1 MFQLDILFQL
11 FHHWCINVSNESSI
25 CSGTISFLRWL
36 VFYKQ
41 WVVSCFLCYEALG
54 FVLFHAHWASFHF
67 FFFLLYWVTFSHGIP
82 PFSCVYL
89 PADCS
94 IYLLFAIN
102 VHCCFPLNFFLWAK
116 SPVCVPTSL
125 FSWPSLD
132 FFVSFYYMLAAIL
145 FSRFFE
151 NFKIFWRILMT
162 KSFYLVTGQH
172 LAWKK
177 KIKN

>member
-1 MFQLDILFQL
+1 MLIGLLFT
-11 FHHWCINVSNESSI
+11 S
-25 CSGTISFLRWL
+25 
-36 VFYKQ
+36 
-41 WVVSCFLCYEALG
+41 
-54 FVLFHAHWASFHF
+54 
-67 FFFLLYWVTFSHGIP
+67 FFLLYWVTFSHGIP

-151 NFKIFWRILMT
+151 NFQNILKNINDKIFLLGDWTALSLEKKNQKLTLSSEKILNIKLYFFT
-162 KSFYLVTGQH
+162 QNWLYLDMC
-172 LAWKK
+172 
-177 KIKN
+177 IC

>member
-1 MFQLDILFQL
+1 MQWYHF
-11 FHHWCINVSNESSI
+11 
-25 CSGTISFLRWL
+25 ISALTCFL
-36 VFYKQ
+36 Q
-41 WVVSCFLCYEALG
+41 TVSCVLFSLLRSIRLCLVPCSLG
-54 FVLFHAHWASFHF
+54 FFSLL
-67 FFFLLYWVTFSHGIP
+67 FFLLYWVTFSHGIP

-102 VHCCFPLNFFLWAK
+102 VHCCFLLNFFLWAK